1 MARKDEI
8 KIYNEKEDI
17 VADYENFRKDWEY
30 DRDEESA
37 THKSGLKIS
46 KVFMNGVKFQFPNL
60 PQWMNDM
67 KQGGMTREEANLYLS
82 MLKNQFVFINEKEP
96 RIEKEQTLEGN
107 LALLEAIN
115 KSNIEDAIKYN
126 HIDEAKVKELEKNFE
141 EFKEQYRKNWGTG
154 RWD

>member
-8 KIYNEKEDI
+8 KVYNEKEDI
-17 VADYENFRKDWEY
+17 VADYDNFRKDWDY
-30 DRDEESA
+30 DRDGESG

-60 PQWMNDM
+60 PQWMTEM
-67 KQGGMTREEANLYLS
+67 KEGGMTREEANLYLS
-82 MLKNQFVFINEKEP
+82 MLKNQFVVINEKEP

-107 LALLEAIN
+107 LALLEAIH

-126 HIDEAKVKELEKNFE
+126 HIDAAKVKELEKNFE

>member
-60 PQWMNDM
+60 PQWMTDM

-154 RWD
+154 RGD

>member
-1 MARKDEI
+1 MPRKDEI

-17 VADYENFRKDWEY
+17 VADYDNFRKDWDY
-30 DRDEESA
+30 NRDEESA

-60 PQWMNDM
+60 PQWMTEM
-67 KQGGMTREEANLYLS
+67 KEGGMTREEANLYLS
-82 MLKNQFVFINEKEP
+82 MLKNQFVVINEKEP

>member
-60 PQWMNDM
+60 PQWMTDM

-96 RIEKEQTLEGN
+96 RIEKEQTLEERV
-107 LALLEAIN
+107 AEME
-115 KSNIEDAIKYN
+115 KRDRQNIEIARKFYHWDDK
-126 HIDEAKVKELEKNFE
+126 KVKELEDKLKDFRE
-141 EFKEQYRKNWGTG
+141 KYYRNGGYW
-154 RWD
+154 R